1 MSRYGIK
8 EVVES
13 IEPISIIK
21 LPNYGR
27 YPAKDVVEKLGVKDQ
42 GDKEKLDEATRIV
55 YREEF
60 YNGVMKENT
69 LFPGLSVNEA
79 RERTIKALSEQGA
92 WGGRMYEL
100 EPRKV
105 YTRSGNPVIA
115 AVIKDQWFL
124 NYGNPEWKAKAFKCL
139 NSMRIIPEKYRKN
152 FEDVFNW
159 LSMRPCARKRGVRH
173 ETALGSRLDNRV
185 PE

>member
-1 MSRYGIK
+1 MRIQARESSIAYPPTHYDYVALIDLKKDEKALSRYGIK

-21 LPNYGR
+21 LPNYGK

-42 GDKEKLDEATRIV
+42 GDREKLDEATRIV

-79 RERTIKALSEQGA
+79 RERTIKALSEQVRGV
-92 WGGRMYEL
+92 GCTSLSLGM
-100 EPRKV
+100 
-105 YTRSGNPVIA
+105 YTREVVTP
-115 AVIKDQWFL
+115 
-124 NYGNPEWKAKAFKCL
+124 P
-139 NSMRIIPEKYRKN
+139 
-152 FEDVFNW
+152 
-159 LSMRPCARKRGVRH
+159 
-173 ETALGSRLDNRV
+173 
-185 PE
+185 